1 MDFQVLTVVR
11 LMTPDPR
18 PPDGPDD
25 DRIQAEHIAYLRGLG
40 EQGKVALNGPIRAVD
55 SPDWRGPDRSTSSG
69 VDEARTLATADPAVQ
84 AGWFDVGRR
93 PVVDPGARGHPRRPG
108 DLTLED

>member
-1 MDFQVLTVVR
+1 MEFQVLTVVR

-25 DRIQAEHIAYLRGLG
+25 DRIQAEHTAYLRGLA

-55 SPDWRGPDRSTSSG
+55 SPAWRGLTIYLVGP
-69 VDEARTLATADPAVQ
+69 DEARELAAAGPAVR
-84 AGWFDVGRR
+84 AGRAAVGRR
-93 PVVDPGARGHPRRPG
+93 RRGDPGV
-108 DLTLED
+108 